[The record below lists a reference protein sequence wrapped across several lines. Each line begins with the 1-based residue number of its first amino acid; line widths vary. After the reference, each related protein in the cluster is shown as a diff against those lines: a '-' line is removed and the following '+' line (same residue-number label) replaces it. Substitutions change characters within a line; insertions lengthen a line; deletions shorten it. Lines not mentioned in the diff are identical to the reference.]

1 MTSLWTSLMWSHA
14 KSSITPESSERDYLY
29 SCWLVFSPSTKSNR
43 RSSTVWFWSLSSE
56 EKFFAGGQ
64 RAVRPDLVSQ
74 NLPPRDIHI
83 CLLKKSHPLPPP
95 TPIFL
100 KISVETLLAEKGE
113 NPVTR
118 DYYQLT
124 RLFLNQRDVSED
136 FIHLRLCVER
146 ASFRSR
152 AQEK

>member
-29 SCWLVFSPSTKSNR
+29 SCWLVFSPSTKSKR

-83 CLLKKSHPLPPP
+83 CLLKKKPP
-95 TPIFL
+95 TPSSYSYFL
-100 KISVETLLAEKGE
+100 E
-113 NPVTR
+113 
-118 DYYQLT
+118 DFCWDLT
-124 RLFLNQRDVSED
+124 RWKRWESSHPWLLPAHSPLSEPKRRFRGFYSLEALCGEGFL
-136 FIHLRLCVER
+136 
-146 ASFRSR
+146 
-152 AQEK
+152 